1 MKYENAND
9 VLPKDLLEQVQKIAG
24 GRLLYIPIAGDKK
37 LWGEKNGNR
46 FRVKMRNREIRE
58 KFASGASAGTLS
70 AEYFL
75 TPETIRNIIYEKK
88 EMQSMTFEEICK
100 LYSDEAPISCELKNK
115 LDRQESWAVY
125 MLRDYL
131 ITYPSGAITLH
142 IHKYCYTTEKRV
154 QQMTKIIEAYRKA
167 GCDCCGVVPNK
178 YGELSRTVPFE
189 GYDCVVWAEETI
201 DGAIPSSE
209 KSPRIAGEGSRYI
222 YSDEMLAL
230 MAKVGEMHLDGSEP
244 NYTVLF
250 DNDSCAL
257 KIYEDWIDEY
267 LECDLP
273 SEIGEKQP
281 DLLPL
286 LDKIRKEVKNIRS
299 RLRPIYGKLPKSL
312 FHGEEQRN
320 NQLLSGDGHLI
331 GLCDFNNGGLDT
343 CIAHFL
349 HVAMITTEELPE
361 DYVWLEVNDPDVRQ
375 KRLDSLIHSFRVIG
389 KEYNF
394 SEEELAAL
402 PLVYKIM
409 LFGGVYYYGTV
420 FELADNHD
428 QLKELLEYILGQ
440 LSIDQID
447 FRRVLAEATN

>member
-37 LWGEKNGNR
+37 LWGEKTGNR

-58 KFASGASAGTLS
+58 KFAAGASADTLS

-88 EMQSMTFEEICK
+88 EMQSMTFEEIYK
-100 LYSDEAPISCELKNK
+100 LYSDEAPLSCELKNEIN
-115 LDRQESWAVY
+115 RQESWALYV
-125 MLRDYL
+125 LRDYL

-154 QQMTKIIEAYRKA
+154 QQMVKIIEAYRKA
-167 GCDCCGVVPNK
+167 GCNCCSIVPNK
-178 YGELSRTVPFE
+178 YGEPSRTVPFE
-189 GYDCVVWAEETI
+189 GYDCVVWAEKTI

-209 KSPRIAGEGSRYI
+209 KSPRIAGEGSRYV

-250 DNDSCAL
+250 DNDSCCV
-257 KIYEDWIDEY
+257 KEYEDWIDEY
-267 LECDLP
+267 LEYDLP
-273 SEIGEKQP
+273 VKIGEKQP

-299 RLRPIYGKLPKSL
+299 RLRPIYGNLPKSL
-312 FHGEEQRN
+312 FHGEEQCGN
-320 NQLLSGDGHLI
+320 HLLSGDGHLI
-331 GLCDFNNGGLDT
+331 GLCNFNDGGLDT
-343 CIAHFL
+343 CITHFL
-349 HVAMITTEELPE
+349 HVAMITDEELPE
-361 DYVWLEVNDPDVRQ
+361 DYVWLEVNDPDIRQ
-375 KRLDSLIHSFRVIG
+375 KRLDTLIHSLRVIG
-389 KEYNF
+389 KEYHF
-394 SEEELAAL
+394 DEDELAAL

-428 QLKELLEYILGQ
+428 QMKELLEYILGQ

-447 FRRVLAEATN
+447 FRRVLAEANN

>member
-1 MKYENAND
+1 
-9 VLPKDLLEQVQKIAG
+9 
-24 GRLLYIPIAGDKK
+24 
-37 LWGEKNGNR
+37 
-46 FRVKMRNREIRE
+46 
-58 KFASGASAGTLS
+58 
-70 AEYFL
+70 
-75 TPETIRNIIYEKK
+75 
-88 EMQSMTFEEICK
+88 MTFEEICK
-100 LYSDEAPISCELKNK
+100 LYSDEAPLSCELKNEIN
-115 LDRQESWAVY
+115 RQEYWALY

-131 ITYPSGAITLH
+131 ITYPSGAIMLH

-154 QQMTKIIEAYRKA
+154 QQMVKIIEAYRKA
-167 GCDCCGVVPNK
+167 GCNCCGIVPNK
-178 YGELSRTVPFE
+178 YGESSRTVPFE

-201 DGAIPSSE
+201 DGAIPCSE

-250 DNDSCAL
+250 DNDSCCV
-257 KIYEDWIDEY
+257 KEYEDWIDEY
-267 LECDLP
+267 LEYDLP
-273 SEIGEKQP
+273 VKIGEKQP

-299 RLRPIYGKLPKSL
+299 RLRPIYGNLPKSL
-312 FHGEEQRN
+312 FHGEEQCGN
-320 NQLLSGDGHLI
+320 HLLSGDGHLI
-331 GLCDFNNGGLDT
+331 GLCNFNDGGLDT
-343 CIAHFL
+343 CITHFL
-349 HVAMITTEELPE
+349 HVAMITDEELPE
-361 DYVWLEVNDPDVRQ
+361 DYVWLEVNDPDIRQ
-375 KRLDSLIHSFRVIG
+375 KRLDTLIHSLRVIG
-389 KEYNF
+389 KEYHF
-394 SEEELAAL
+394 GEDELAAL

-428 QLKELLEYILGQ
+428 QMKELLEYILGQ